1 MKPLLRV
8 VKLGG
13 QPIDDPRLLTGI
25 LDAFASI
32 KGPKLLVHGG
42 GNLATSWSKK
52 LGYSPQMIN
61 GRRVTSAEELEVV
74 TMVFAGLINK
84 NMVARL
90 QALGCMAIG
99 LSGADGNLM
108 LAQKRNPRP
117 VDYGWVGDVVQV
129 NGALLHTLI
138 QQGMAPVCC
147 ALSHDGKGNML
158 NTNADT
164 VAQELAAALSEYYE
178 VELVFCFE
186 KKGVLLD
193 VNDESSVIRHIN
205 LLSHQQLLSE
215 GTIHSGMIPKL
226 ENAFQAL
233 KKGVARVI
241 LGDTDAIAGTNGTT
255 VSEY

>member
-1 MKPLLRV
+1 MKPILRV

-13 QPIDDPRLLTGI
+13 QPIDDPQLLTAI
-25 LDAFASI
+25 LKTFAAI

-42 GNLATSWSKK
+42 GKKATAWSKK
-52 LGYSPQMIN
+52 LGYSSKMIE

-84 NMVARL
+84 DIVAKL
-90 QALGCMAIG
+90 QSMRCEAIG
-99 LSGADGNLM
+99 LSGADANLM
-108 LAQKRNPRP
+108 LARKRNPKP
-117 VDYGWVGDVVQV
+117 VDYGWVGDVEQV
-129 NGALLHTLI
+129 NGAFLHMLI

-147 ALSHDGKGNML
+147 ALSHDGQGNML

-164 VAQELAAALSEYYE
+164 VAQELAVALSEFYE

-186 KKGVLLD
+186 KKGVLMD
-193 VNDESSVIRHIN
+193 VDDESSVISHIN
-205 LLSHQQLLSE
+205 PQSYQQLLAE

-226 ENAFQAL
+226 ENAFKAL
-233 KKGVARVI
+233 GKGVSRVI

-255 VSEY
+255 ISEN